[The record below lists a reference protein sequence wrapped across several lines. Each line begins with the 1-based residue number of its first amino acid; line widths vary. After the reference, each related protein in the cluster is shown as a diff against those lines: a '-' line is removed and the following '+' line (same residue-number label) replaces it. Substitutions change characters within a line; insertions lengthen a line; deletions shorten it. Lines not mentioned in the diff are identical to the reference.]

1 MKLIFVVT
9 ALFTISTVVIL
20 RANALTC
27 FSCGYKEDKD
37 GHRTEIDDPREN
49 ITYCGTDKLSNSSTV
64 PTEVAA
70 PVTLQFNV
78 PHFVTFFY
86 DNEIRNFM
94 ISFIL

>member
-37 GHRTEIDDPREN
+37 GHRTEIDDPSEN

-78 PHFVTFFY
+78 PHFYNIFL
-86 DNEIRNFM
+86 RNFM
-94 ISFIL
+94 ISFII